1 MKNKTIF
8 SLSTA
13 PGLAGI
19 SVIRSSGPSS
29 LKILQKITGKKKFKP
44 RYSYYGPMFSESSKS
59 LLDKGIYIWFPD
71 PKSYTGEDMFEL
83 HLHGGR
89 AVSESMLNYLSKQK
103 DFRLAEPGEFTRRA
117 FVNNKLSLIEVEA
130 ISDLIHAETE
140 AQRIQASRQLG
151 GELSEKYAVW
161 SSKIKNMLA
170 NTEAAI
176 DFSDEELPKN
186 LLKNIGKEV
195 KSLSKDLDVHL
206 QDGRRGER
214 LREGYL
220 IAVIGFSNVGKSS
233 LVNRICQRD
242 ATIVSKIPGTTRD
255 SIEIHLDLSGYA
267 VTLIDTAGIRK
278 TTDIIEI
285 EGIKRTNEAAGK
297 VDQRFVVVPSNLS
310 KSRVAKVCRMLKDG
324 DFLIVN
330 KMDLLRQV
338 SDFKRKIYNFF
349 PNFPKKNIFFCSAL
363 RGHGIIEIIKSI
375 QKRLSAEIGYFPKGD
390 VYMTRARHRESLE
403 KTSNFLKKSIYN
415 NDLELIAEDLRSA
428 MKEIGKITG
437 KVAVEDI
444 LDVIFREFCIGK

>member
-1 MKNKTIF
+1 
-8 SLSTA
+8 
-13 PGLAGI
+13 
-19 SVIRSSGPSS
+19 
-29 LKILQKITGKKKFKP
+29 
-44 RYSYYGPMFSESSKS
+44 MFSESSKS
-59 LLDKGIYIWFPD
+59 LLDKGIYIWFPG
-71 PKSYTGEDMFEL
+71 PKSYTGENMFEF

-310 KSRVAKVCRMLKDG
+310 KSRVVKVCRMLKDG

>member
-1 MKNKTIF
+1 LKNKTIF
-8 SLSTA
+8 ALSTA

-19 SVIRSSGPSS
+19 AVIRSSGPSS
-29 LKILQKITGKKKFKP
+29 LKVLQKMTGKKKFKP
-44 RYSYYGPMFSESSKS
+44 RYSYYGPMFSESLKFF
-59 LLDKGIYIWFPD
+59 LDKGIYIWFPG

-103 DFRLAEPGEFTRRA
+103 DFRFAQPGEFTRRA
-117 FVNNKLSLIEVEA
+117 FINDKLSLIEVEA

-151 GELSEKYAVW
+151 GELTEKYVVW
-161 SSKIKNMLA
+161 SSKIKSILA
-170 NTEAAI
+170 HVEAAI

-186 LLKNIGKEV
+186 LLKNIRKEI
-195 KSLSKDLDVHL
+195 KFLAEDLNVHL
-206 QDGRRGER
+206 RDGRRGER

-220 IAVIGFSNVGKSS
+220 IAIIGFSNVGKSS

-278 TTDIIEI
+278 TTDIIEL

-297 VDQRFVVVPSNLS
+297 VDQRFVVISSNLS
-310 KSRVAKVCRMLKDG
+310 NAKVKKVYRMLKEG

-330 KMDLLRQV
+330 KIDLLSQV
-338 SDFKRKIYNFF
+338 FDFKRKIYNFF
-349 PNFPKKNIFFCSAL
+349 PDVPKKNIFFCSAL
-363 RGHGIIEIIKSI
+363 RGNGIVEIIRSV
-375 QKRLSAEIGYFPKGD
+375 QKRLATEIGYFSKGN
-390 VYMTRARHRESLE
+390 VYMTRARHRQSLE
-403 KTSNFLKKSIYN
+403 KTNDFLKKSIDN

-428 MKEIGKITG
+428 MKEMGKITG